1 MKAHRPVR
9 VEREGGVAVI
19 VIENP
24 PVNASSHAVRQ
35 GLLAAVR
42 EVDAESAIAAAVLI
56 GAGRTFVAGADI
68 REFAQPLAEP
78 QMPAV
83 IAAIMD
89 SPKPFVAALHGTAL
103 GGGFELALACDAR
116 IAAPGTRVG
125 LPEVTLGMIPGA
137 GGTQHVPRIV
147 GVAAAIDI
155 VCSGRHV
162 GADEAQRLGLVD
174 RIAQGGLREE
184 AVAMAPGTAKRRL
197 REAQVPA
204 EDPARV
210 EEAAQAALKA
220 GRKRPQV
227 AAGIEAVRMAATRP
241 YGEALAHEREIFQK
255 LRASPESAALRHL
268 FFAEREAARVPGI
281 EAASPR
287 EVAGVG
293 IVGAGTM
300 GAGIAMAFADAGLEV
315 QLAEVDAAA
324 LERAMGRIRKHYE
337 GGRLVAEEAQR
348 RIARIQP
355 STELGRVAGTDLV
368 IEAVFEDMGV
378 KKELFGRLDEMMKPG
393 AVLATNTSYL
403 DVNEIA
409 RATKRPHDVVGLH
422 FFSPANVMR
431 LLEIV
436 RGDATAPEV
445 LATALAVARR
455 IRKLPV
461 VARVGDGFIGN
472 RIFSRYR
479 QQAEFM
485 AEEGALPQE
494 VDAALEAFGFPM
506 GPFAVS
512 DLAGL
517 DVAWR
522 NRRRLDA
529 TRDPRERYS
538 SVADRLVEMKR
549 YGQKSGAGWYRYAP
563 GARRGQPDPEVRAL
577 IEAASADKGIRR
589 RAFTADEIVWR
600 ILVTMVNE
608 ASLLLDEGVAQRPSD
623 VDLVLVNGY
632 GFPRHEGGPLFWAS
646 RQDPARLTATLEAIA
661 AATGHGFKKGN
672 PARFAIAAKS

>member
-1 MKAHRPVR
+1 MGSVR
-9 VEREGGVAVI
+9 VEREGSVAVI
-19 VIENP
+19 VIDNP
-24 PVNASSHAVRQ
+24 PVNAGSHAVRQ

-42 EVDAESAIAAAVLI
+42 EVDADKAIAAAVLL

-68 REFAQPLAEP
+68 REFGRRLAEP
-78 QMPAV
+78 TMPAV
-83 IAAIMD
+83 VAAIMD
-89 SPKPFVAALHGTAL
+89 SPKPFVAALHGSAL

-125 LPEVTLGMIPGA
+125 LPEVALGMIPGA

-147 GVAAAIDI
+147 GTAAAIDI

-162 GADEAQRLGLVD
+162 TADEALRLGLID
-174 RIAQGGLREE
+174 RIAQGDLRKE
-184 AVAMAPGTAKRRL
+184 AAAMAPGTAKRRV
-197 REAQVPA
+197 RDATVPA
-204 EDPARV
+204 GDPAKV
-210 EEAAQAALKA
+210 EEAAQGALKS

-227 AAGIEAVRMAATRP
+227 AAAIEAVKSAATMP
-241 YGEALAHEREIFQK
+241 YAEALAREREVFQE

-268 FFAEREAARVPGI
+268 FFAEREAVKVPGI
-281 EAASPR
+281 EAATLR
-287 EVAGVG
+287 EIASVG
-293 IVGAGTM
+293 IIGAGTM

-315 QLAEVDAAA
+315 QLVEADPAA
-324 LERAMGRIRKHYE
+324 LERGMGRIRKQYE
-337 GGRLVAEEAQR
+337 GGKLDPAEGQR
-348 RIARIQP
+348 RLARIHP
-355 STELGRVAGTDLV
+355 STELGRVAATDLV

-378 KKELFGRLDEMMKPG
+378 KKELFGKLDALVKPG

-409 RATKRPHDVVGLH
+409 RATGRPQDVVGLH
-422 FFSPANVMR
+422 YFSPANVMR

-436 RGDATAPEV
+436 RGDATAPDV

-472 RIFSRYR
+472 RIFSKYR
-479 QQAEFM
+479 QQAEFI
-485 AEEGALPQE
+485 AEEGAWPEE
-494 VDAALEAFGFPM
+494 VDAALEGFGFPM

-538 SVADRLVEMKR
+538 PVADRLVEMKR
-549 YGQKSGAGWYRYAP
+549 YGQKTGAGWYRYAP
-563 GARRGQPDPEVRAL
+563 GARRGQPDPEVRAM
-577 IEAASADKGIRR
+577 IEAASAEKGIRR
-589 RAFTADEIVWR
+589 RVFTAEEIVWR

-646 RQDPARLTATLEAIA
+646 RQDPAKLTATLDAIA
-661 AATGHGFKKGN
+661 AATGHGFRKGN
-672 PARFAIAAKS
+672 PARFAAAGARS

>member
-1 MKAHRPVR
+1 
-9 VEREGGVAVI
+9 
-19 VIENP
+19 
-24 PVNASSHAVRQ
+24 
-35 GLLAAVR
+35 
-42 EVDAESAIAAAVLI
+42 
-56 GAGRTFVAGADI
+56 
-68 REFAQPLAEP
+68 
-78 QMPAV
+78 MPAV
-83 IAAIMD
+83 VAAVMD
-89 SPKPFVAALHGTAL
+89 SPKPFVAALHGSAL

-147 GVAAAIDI
+147 GIATAIGI
-155 VCSGRHV
+155 VCSGRHIEA
-162 GADEAQRLGLVD
+162 GEAQRLGLVD
-174 RIAQGGLREE
+174 RIAQGDLRKE
-184 AVAMAPGTAKRRL
+184 AVAMVPGTAKRRL
-197 REAQVPA
+197 REAKVPA
-204 EDPARV
+204 EDAARV

-227 AAGIEAVRMAATRP
+227 VAGIEAVKMSATKP
-241 YGEALAHEREIFQK
+241 YAEALAHEREVFQE
-255 LRASPESAALRHL
+255 LRASPEAAALRHL
-268 FFAEREAARVPGI
+268 FFAEREAVKVPGI
-281 EAASPR
+281 GAATPR
-287 EVAGVG
+287 EVKTVG
-293 IVGAGTM
+293 IIGAGTM
-300 GAGIAMAFADAGLEV
+300 GVGIAMAFADAGIDV
-315 QLAEVDAAA
+315 QLVEADPAA
-324 LERAMGRIRKHYE
+324 LERGM
-337 GGRLVAEEAQR
+337 
-348 RIARIQP
+348 ARIKDPARVHP

-378 KKELFGRLDEMMKPG
+378 KTELFGRLDAIVKPG
-393 AVLATNTSYL
+393 AILATNTSYL
-403 DVNEIA
+403 DVNAIA
-409 RATKRPHDVVGLH
+409 RATKRPQDVVGLH

-431 LLEIV
+431 LLEVV
-436 RGDATAPEV
+436 RGDLTAPDV

-472 RIFSRYR
+472 RIFFKYR

-485 AEEGALPQE
+485 VEEGALPEE
-494 VDAALEAFGFPM
+494 VDAALEGFGFPM

-517 DVAWR
+517 DIAWR

-538 SVADRLVEMKR
+538 SVADKLVEMKR
-549 YGQKSGAGWYRYAP
+549 YGQKTGAGWYRYAP

-577 IEAASADKGIRR
+577 IEAASAEKSIAR
-589 RAFTADEIVWR
+589 RAFAPEEIVWR
-600 ILVTMVNE
+600 VLVTMVNE

-646 RQDPARLTATLEAIA
+646 RQDPERLKATLEAIA
-661 AATGHGFKKGN
+661 AATGFGFKSRKQM
-672 PARFAIAAKS
+672 

>member
-1 MKAHRPVR
+1 MERKPVR
-9 VEREGGVAVI
+9 VEREGNVAVI
-19 VIENP
+19 VIDNP
-24 PVNASSHAVRQ
+24 PVNAGSHAVRQ

-42 EVDAESAIAAAVLI
+42 EVDADEDIAGAVLI
-56 GAGRTFVAGADI
+56 GAGGTFVAGADI
-68 REFAQPLAEP
+68 REFGKPLAEP

-89 SPKPFVAALHGTAL
+89 SSKPFVAALHGSAL

-116 IAAPGTRVG
+116 IAAPGARVG

-137 GGTQHVPRIV
+137 GGTQHVPPIV

-155 VCSGRHV
+155 VCSGRHIK
-162 GADEAQRLGLVD
+162 ADEAQRLGLVD
-174 RIAQGGLREE
+174 RIAQGDLRKE
-184 AVAMAPGTAKRRL
+184 AIAMAPGTAKRRL
-197 REAQVPA
+197 RDATVPA
-204 EDPARV
+204 EDSAKV

-227 AAGIEAVRMAATRP
+227 VAGIEAVKMAAAMP
-241 YGEALAHEREIFQK
+241 YAEALAREREVFQK

-268 FFAEREAARVPGI
+268 FFAEREAAKVPGI
-281 EAASPR
+281 EGAKPR
-287 EVAGVG
+287 EVNTVG
-293 IVGAGTM
+293 IIGAGTM
-300 GAGIAMAFADAGLEV
+300 GVGIAMAFADAGIDV
-315 QLAEVDAAA
+315 QLVEADPAA
-324 LERAMGRIRKHYE
+324 LERGMGRIRDPS
-337 GGRLVAEEAQR
+337 
-348 RIARIQP
+348 RIHP
-355 STELGRVAGTDLV
+355 STELERVAGTDLV

-378 KKELFGRLDEMMKPG
+378 KKELFGRLDAMMEPG

-409 RATKRPHDVVGLH
+409 RATKRPQDVVGLH
-422 FFSPANVMR
+422 YFSPANVMR

-436 RGDATAPEV
+436 RGDATAPDV

-472 RIFSRYR
+472 RIFSKYR
-479 QQAEFM
+479 QQAEFI
-485 AEEGALPQE
+485 AEEGALPEE
-494 VDAALEAFGFPM
+494 VDAALESFGFPM

-538 SVADRLVEMKR
+538 AVADKLVEMKR
-549 YGQKSGAGWYRYAP
+549 YGQKTGAGWYRYAP
-563 GARRGQPDPEVRAL
+563 GARRGQPDPEVRAM
-577 IEAASADKGIRR
+577 IEAASAGKGIRR
-589 RAFTADEIVWR
+589 RGFTAEEIVWR

-646 RQDPARLTATLEAIA
+646 RQDPARLTSTLDAIA
-661 AATGHGFKKGN
+661 AATGYGFKKGN
-672 PARFAIAAKS
+672 PARFAAGTKS

>member
-1 MKAHRPVR
+1 MEGKPVR
-9 VEREGGVAVI
+9 VEREGDVAVI
-19 VIENP
+19 VIDNP

-35 GLLAAVR
+35 GLLAAIR
-42 EVDAESAIAAAVLI
+42 EVDADKGVAGAVLI

-68 REFAQPLAEP
+68 REFGKPLAEP

-83 IAAIMD
+83 VAAVMD
-89 SPKPFVAALHGTAL
+89 SPKPFVAAVHGSAL

-116 IAAPGTRVG
+116 IARPGTRVG
-125 LPEVTLGMIPGA
+125 LPEVALGMIPGA

-147 GVAAAIDI
+147 GIAAAIGI
-155 VCSGRHV
+155 VCSGRHIM
-162 GADEAQRLGLVD
+162 ADEAQRLGLVD
-174 RIAQGGLREE
+174 RIAQGDLREE

-197 REAQVPA
+197 RDAAVPA
-204 EDPARV
+204 EDAEKV

-227 AAGIEAVRMAATRP
+227 VAGIEAVKMSAMKP
-241 YGEALAHEREIFQK
+241 YAEALAHEREVFQK
-255 LRASPESAALRHL
+255 LRASPEAAALRHL
-268 FFAEREAARVPGI
+268 FFAEREAVKVPGI
-281 EAASPR
+281 GAATPR
-287 EVAGVG
+287 EVNTVG
-293 IVGAGTM
+293 IIGAGTM
-300 GAGIAMAFADAGLEV
+300 GVGIAMAFADAGIDV
-315 QLAEVDAAA
+315 QLVEADPAA
-324 LERAMGRIRKHYE
+324 LERGMARVRD
-337 GGRLVAEEAQR
+337 A
-348 RIARIQP
+348 ARIHP

-368 IEAVFEDMGV
+368 IEAVFEDMAV
-378 KKELFGRLDEMMKPG
+378 KTELFGRLDAIVKPG
-393 AVLATNTSYL
+393 AILATNTSYL
-403 DVNEIA
+403 DVNAIA

-422 FFSPANVMR
+422 FFSPANVMK

-436 RGDATAPEV
+436 RGDATAPDV

-472 RIFSRYR
+472 RIFFKYR

-485 AEEGALPQE
+485 VEEGALPEE
-494 VDAALEAFGFPM
+494 VDAALEGFGFPM

-517 DVAWR
+517 DIAWR

-538 SVADRLVEMKR
+538 TIADKLVEMKR
-549 YGQKSGAGWYRYAP
+549 YGQKTGAGWYRYAP

-577 IEAASADKGIRR
+577 VEAASAEKNLAR
-589 RAFTADEIVWR
+589 RAFTPGEIVWR
-600 ILVTMVNE
+600 VLVTMVNE

-632 GFPRHEGGPLFWAS
+632 GFPRHQGGPLFWAS
-646 RQDPARLTATLEAIA
+646 RQDPERLKATLEAIA
-661 AATGHGFKKGN
+661 AATGFGFRKGD
-672 PARFAIAAKS
+672 PARFADGKS

>member
-1 MKAHRPVR
+1 MEHKPVR
-9 VEREGGVAVI
+9 IERDGDVAVI
-19 VIENP
+19 VIDNP

-35 GLLAAVR
+35 GLLAAIR
-42 EVDAESAIAAAVLI
+42 EVDGDKGTAGAVII

-68 REFAQPLAEP
+68 REFGRPLADP
-78 QMPAV
+78 QMPV
-83 IAAIMD
+83 VVAAIMD
-89 SPKPFVAALHGTAL
+89 SPKPFVAALHGSAL

-147 GVAAAIDI
+147 GIAAAIGI

-162 GADEAQRLGLVD
+162 KADEAQRLGLVD
-174 RIAQGGLREE
+174 RIAQGDLRKE

-197 REAQVPA
+197 REAAVPA
-204 EDPARV
+204 DDAAKV

-227 AAGIEAVRMAATRP
+227 LAGIEAVKMSATKP
-241 YGEALAHEREIFQK
+241 YAEALAHERDAFQK
-255 LRASPESAALRHL
+255 LRASPEAAALRHL
-268 FFAEREAARVPGI
+268 FFAEREAVKVPGI
-281 EAASPR
+281 GAATPR
-287 EVAGVG
+287 EVKTVG

-300 GAGIAMAFADAGLEV
+300 GVGIAIAFADAGIDVELVE
-315 QLAEVDAAA
+315 ADPAA
-324 LERAMGRIRKHYE
+324 LERGMARVKDP
-337 GGRLVAEEAQR
+337 
-348 RIARIQP
+348 ARIHP
-355 STELGRVAGTDLV
+355 STELGRVAATDLV

-378 KKELFGRLDEMMKPG
+378 KTELFGRLDAILKPG
-393 AVLATNTSYL
+393 AILATNTSYL
-403 DVNEIA
+403 DVNAIA
-409 RATKRPHDVVGLH
+409 RATRRPHDVIGLH
-422 FFSPANVMR
+422 FFSPANVMK

-436 RGDATAPEV
+436 RGDATAPDV

-472 RIFSRYR
+472 RIFFKYR

-485 AEEGALPQE
+485 VEEGAAAEE
-494 VDAALEAFGFPM
+494 VDAALEGFGFPM

-517 DVAWR
+517 DIAWR

-538 SVADRLVEMKR
+538 TIADKLVEMKR
-549 YGQKSGAGWYRYAP
+549 YGQKTGAGWYRYAP

-577 IEAASADKGIRR
+577 VEAASAEKGVAR
-589 RAFTADEIVWR
+589 RAFTPEEIVWR
-600 ILVTMVNE
+600 VLVTMVNE

-646 RQDPARLTATLEAIA
+646 RQDPKRLQSTLEAIA
-661 AATGHGFKKGN
+661 TATGFGFRKGD
-672 PARFAIAAKS
+672 PARFAAGGKS

>member
-1 MKAHRPVR
+1 MSAHQPVR
-9 VEREGGVAVI
+9 VEREGNVAVI
-19 VIENP
+19 VIDNP
-24 PVNASSHAVRQ
+24 PVNAGSHAARQ

-42 EVDAESAIAAAVLI
+42 EVDADKAITAAVLI

-68 REFAQPLAEP
+68 REFSGPLAEP
-78 QMPAV
+78 TMPAV
-83 IAAIMD
+83 VAAIMD
-89 SPKPFVAALHGTAL
+89 SPKPFVAALHGSAL

-116 IAAPGTRVG
+116 IAAPGARVG
-125 LPEVTLGMIPGA
+125 FPEVTLGMIPGA

-147 GVAAAIDI
+147 GTAAAVEII
-155 VCSGRHV
+155 CSGRHLEAV
-162 GADEAQRLGLVD
+162 EAQSTGLVD
-174 RIAQGGLREE
+174 RIAEGDLRRE
-184 AVAMAPGTAKRRL
+184 AVAMAPAVPKRRL
-197 REAQVPA
+197 RDATVPG
-204 EDPARV
+204 EDPAKV
-210 EEAAQAALKA
+210 EQAAQAAVKA

-227 AAGIEAVRMAATRP
+227 AAAIEAVKTAATLP
-241 YGEALAHEREIFQK
+241 YAEALAREREVFQR

-268 FFAEREAARVPGI
+268 FFAEREALKVPGI
-281 EAASPR
+281 EGAKPR
-287 EVAGVG
+287 EVNTVG
-293 IVGAGTM
+293 IIGAGTM
-300 GAGIAMAFADAGLEV
+300 GVGIAMAFADAGFDV
-315 QLAEVDAAA
+315 QLVEADPAA
-324 LERAMGRIRKHYE
+324 LERGMGRVRDPS
-337 GGRLVAEEAQR
+337 
-348 RIARIQP
+348 RIHP
-355 STELGRVAGTDLV
+355 STELGRVAATDLV

-378 KKELFGRLDEMMKPG
+378 KKELFAKLDALVKPG

-403 DVNEIA
+403 DVNQIA
-409 RATKRPHDVVGLH
+409 RATKRAQDVVGLH

-436 RGDATAPEV
+436 RGDATAPDV

-472 RIFSRYR
+472 RIFSKYR
-479 QQAEFM
+479 QQAEFI
-485 AEEGALPQE
+485 AEEGAAPE
-494 VDAALEAFGFPM
+494 DVDAALEGFGFPM

-517 DVAWR
+517 DIAWR

-538 SVADRLVEMKR
+538 AVADKLVEMNR
-549 YGQKSGAGWYRYAP
+549 YGQKTGAGWYRYAP
-563 GARRGQPDPEVRAL
+563 GARRGQPDPEVRAM
-577 IEAASADKGIRR
+577 IEAAAAEKGVPRR
-589 RAFTADEIVWR
+589 GFTAEEIVWR

-608 ASLLLDEGVAQRPSD
+608 ASLLLDEGVAQRASD

-661 AATGHGFKKGN
+661 AATGYGFKKGN
-672 PARFAIAAKS
+672 PARFAAAAKS

>member
-1 MKAHRPVR
+1 MERKSVR
-9 VEREGGVAVI
+9 VERDGDVAVI
-19 VIENP
+19 VIDNP

-35 GLLAAVR
+35 GLVAAIR
-42 EVDAESAIAAAVLI
+42 EVDGDNGVAGAVII
-56 GAGRTFVAGADI
+56 GAGATFVAGADI
-68 REFAQPLAEP
+68 REFGRPLAEP

-83 IAAIMD
+83 VAAVMD
-89 SPKPFVAALHGTAL
+89 SPKPFVAALHGSAL

-147 GVAAAIDI
+147 GIATAIGI
-155 VCSGRHV
+155 VCSGRHIEA
-162 GADEAQRLGLVD
+162 GEAQRLGLVD
-174 RIAQGGLREE
+174 RIAQGDLRKE
-184 AVAMAPGTAKRRL
+184 AVAMVPGTAKRRL
-197 REAQVPA
+197 REAKVPP
-204 EDPARV
+204 EDAARV

-227 AAGIEAVRMAATRP
+227 VAGIEAVKMSATKP
-241 YGEALAHEREIFQK
+241 YAEALAHEREVFQE
-255 LRASPESAALRHL
+255 LRASPEAAALRHL
-268 FFAEREAARVPGI
+268 FFAEREAVKVPGI
-281 EAASPR
+281 GAATPR
-287 EVAGVG
+287 EVKTVG
-293 IVGAGTM
+293 IIGAGTM
-300 GAGIAMAFADAGLEV
+300 GVGIAMAFADAGIDV
-315 QLAEVDAAA
+315 QLVEADPAA
-324 LERAMGRIRKHYE
+324 LERGM
-337 GGRLVAEEAQR
+337 
-348 RIARIQP
+348 ARIKDPARVHP

-378 KKELFGRLDEMMKPG
+378 KTELFGRLDAIVKPG
-393 AVLATNTSYL
+393 AILATNTSYL
-403 DVNEIA
+403 DVNAIA
-409 RATKRPHDVVGLH
+409 RATKRPQDVVGLH

-431 LLEIV
+431 LLEVV
-436 RGDATAPEV
+436 RGDLTAPDV

-472 RIFSRYR
+472 RIFFKYR

-485 AEEGALPQE
+485 VEEGALPEE
-494 VDAALEAFGFPM
+494 VDAALEGFGFPM

-517 DVAWR
+517 DIAWR

-538 SVADRLVEMKR
+538 SVADKLVEMKR
-549 YGQKSGAGWYRYAP
+549 YGQKTGAGWYRYAP

-577 IEAASADKGIRR
+577 IEAASAEKSIAR
-589 RAFTADEIVWR
+589 RAFAPEEIVWR
-600 ILVTMVNE
+600 VLVTMVNE

-646 RQDPARLTATLEAIA
+646 RQDPERLKATLEAIA
-661 AATGHGFKKGN
+661 AATGFGFKSRKQM
-672 PARFAIAAKS
+672 